1 MNNATKRVSRAAVVL
16 TLELSLVALATLI
29 QSSVSATTSAAVTS
43 TAVAHVHKVSYVH
56 TRSLPYAKITAT
68 PNDPP
73 TIGSPDGP
81 AYTVV
86 SNAYGVI
93 RFCDK
98 HNLVYIASPSLSAFY
113 NSMPETGS
121 GYWGMTNV
129 MQMQVLK
136 NAC

>member
-1 MNNATKRVSRAAVVL
+1 MKTYTKLSSYTLSALALGVVIVFMSASTPSGAAVH
-16 TLELSLVALATLI
+16 TLSLPYHKI
-29 QSSVSATTSAAVTS
+29 
-43 TAVAHVHKVSYVH
+43 TAVAGGSG
-56 TRSLPYAKITAT
+56 
-68 PNDPP
+68 

-86 SNAYGVI
+86 SNAYGVL

-98 HNLVYIASPSLSAFY
+98 HNLIYIASPSLSVFY

-136 NAC
+136 GAC